1 MIFIITVLKEL
12 FLLFSSNEDV
22 EDKLA
27 KKVACC
33 IYDICIHNH
42 TFVKWS
48 IYKYILLRK
57 LIEGNKIL
65 LSTFSRERG
74 NKYILNCTY

>member
-42 TFVKWS
+42 S

-57 LIEGNKIL
+57 LIEGKNSVIY
-65 LSTFSRERG
+65 FFCAREG
-74 NKYILNCTY
+74 E

>member
-22 EDKLA
+22 EHKLA

-42 TFVKWS
+42 S

-65 LSTFSRERG
+65 LSTFSARERG
-74 NKYILNCTY
+74 NKYILNCAY